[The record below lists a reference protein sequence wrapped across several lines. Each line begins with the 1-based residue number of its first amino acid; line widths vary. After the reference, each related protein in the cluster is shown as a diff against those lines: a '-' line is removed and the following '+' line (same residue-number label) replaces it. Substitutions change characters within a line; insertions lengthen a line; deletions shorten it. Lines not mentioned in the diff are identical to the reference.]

1 MFRADAVFGAERRSG
16 ALLSSSGAPLG
27 TVIPECAWPHCRM
40 PQTLNGMCVVHAA
53 QIEADHDPHGE
64 DFAWT

>member
-27 TVIPECAWPHCRM
+27 TVIPECAWPYCRM
-40 PQTLNGMCVVHAA
+40 PAGITALCVIHAS
-53 QIEADHDPHGE
+53 QVEGDHDPFGE